1 MALVTGGTGFVGRN
15 LVAELSRRGQKLRL
29 LVRATSSLP
38 QTNAPDIETAVGDVT
53 QPQSLPQALS
63 EVDTVIHLAAIIRE
77 QRGATFHK
85 VNYLGTK
92 DLMAAAKA
100 EGVRRFLY
108 MSNVGAGPNPA
119 FPFLRSKW
127 QAEEEVKASGLA
139 YTIFRSSVIFGQGD
153 EFISTL
159 ARLIKTMPL
168 VPVIGSGKVRFQPVW
183 VKDVVACIAAALDDP
198 ATVGQTIP
206 LGGPEHLT
214 YEAMLDTIMTVL
226 GMKRPKVHV
235 PTGLMRP
242 IVWLM
247 ERLLS
252 HPPVTSAQLAMLRM
266 DNIAELDAIEKR
278 FGFTPTSLREGIAYL
293 ARV

>member
-1 MALVTGGTGFVGRN
+1 MVLVTGGTGFVGRN

-38 QTNAPDIETAVGDVT
+38 QTNVPDIETAVGDVT

-63 EVDTVIHLAAIIRE
+63 EVDTVLHLAAIIRE
-77 QRGATFHK
+77 QRGATFQK
-85 VNYLGTK
+85 VNYQGTR
-92 DLMAAAKA
+92 DLVAAAKA
-100 EGVRRFLY
+100 AGVRRFLY
-108 MSNVGAGPNPA
+108 MSNVGAGPDPA

-168 VPVIGSGKVRFQPVW
+168 VPVIGSGQVRFQPVW
-183 VKDVVACIAAALDDP
+183 VKDVAACIAATLDD
-198 ATVGQTIP
+198 AAAAGQTLC

-214 YEAMLDTIMTVL
+214 YEEMLDTIMTVL
-226 GMKRPKVHV
+226 GLKRPKVHV
-235 PTGLMRP
+235 PASLMRP
-242 IVWLM
+242 VVWTM
-247 ERLLS
+247 EKLLS
-252 HPPVTSAQLAMLRM
+252 HPPATSAQLAMLKM
-266 DNIAELDAIEKR
+266 DNVTELDAIEKR
-278 FGFTPTSLREGIAYL
+278 FGLKPTPLREGIAYL
-293 ARV
+293 AK